1 VKVILKDYPLDP
13 ECNPNVATATHE
25 AACEGAVAVRLAE
38 RRQRGAAMEEWL
50 YTHKAGLTRT
60 AVRQAAEEIGGVTDF
75 DAEYPRT
82 LALVR
87 NDVALAQ
94 RIGVKGTPTFF
105 VNGVR
110 MDGAVEPRM
119 LEQAIAH
126 ELRVRAPRP

>member
-1 VKVILKDYPLDP
+1 
-13 ECNPNVATATHE
+13 
-25 AACEGAVAVRLAE
+25 
-38 RRQRGAAMEEWL
+38 MEEWL

-75 DAEYPRT
+75 DTEYPRM

-87 NDVALAQ
+87 NDVALAH

-110 MDGAVEPRM
+110 MDGALEPRM

-126 ELRVRAPRP
+126 ELRVRAPKP